1 MQPDEKSIYLKLYNT
16 ESRQKEKIVAH
27 EPLKMYTCG
36 PTVYDYAHIGNFRTY
51 VFEDLLRKTLK
62 FFGFGVKQVMNIT
75 DVDDKTIKG
84 AVEAHQPLSEY
95 TKKYIDA
102 FFEDLERLNIEKAEI
117 YPKATD
123 HIPEMIA
130 MIQKLLDKGIA
141 YIGKDQSV
149 YFDIAQFPCYG
160 KLSHFS
166 LEDLK
171 ANASEQN
178 SSDEYE
184 KDHLADFVL
193 WKAYQEKRD
202 GPIFWDSPFGKG
214 RPGWHIEC
222 SAMAIKHLGDTLDIH
237 VGGVDNI
244 FPHHENE
251 IAQSEACTQQCFAKH
266 WLHCEHLLV
275 NGKKMSKSLGNF
287 FTLRDLMAKGFSGK
301 EVRFALL
308 QAHYRIQLNF
318 TIDGL
323 QAAKNAV
330 RRLND
335 FIERLKRINEGPHD
349 FAYRDYLMQAKCN
362 FKEALADDL
371 NISEALSVIF
381 NLVRDINS
389 LIDRQQISEK
399 AAYEIITVLQH
410 FDQVLGVML
419 FNEEQDIPEELLEAL
434 RLRQEARI
442 QKDFKAADHYRD
454 LIHSH
459 GYIIED
465 SPEGSQLKKR

>member
-1 MQPDEKSIYLKLYNT
+1 
-16 ESRQKEKIVAH
+16 
-27 EPLKMYTCG
+27 
-36 PTVYDYAHIGNFRTY
+36 
-51 VFEDLLRKTLK
+51 
-62 FFGFGVKQVMNIT
+62 
-75 DVDDKTIKG
+75 
-84 AVEAHQPLSEY
+84 
-95 TKKYIDA
+95 
-102 FFEDLERLNIEKAEI
+102 
-117 YPKATD
+117 
-123 HIPEMIA
+123 
-130 MIQKLLDKGIA
+130 
-141 YIGKDQSV
+141 
-149 YFDIAQFPCYG
+149 
-160 KLSHFS
+160 
-166 LEDLK
+166 EDLK